1 MFYKLI
7 GYFININNSCLY
19 LGSYYSRLI
28 MKKGNRLTSTLIK
41 GYLIFQV
48 IQLDC
53 LANIL
58 NFTSRKEG
66 CVNFFHQSSN
76 VNLTD
81 VYWASTLCPAC
92 WYLSFSTMC
101 SHLINWYVC
110 ACVYYLFTYL
120 MCVYISSCIPQIY
133 AYYICIF

>member
-7 GYFININNSCLY
+7 GYFININVIILVFIW
-19 LGSYYSRLI
+19 GVIPILI
-28 MKKGNRLTSTLIK
+28 MEKGNRLTSTLIK

-48 IQLDC
+48 IQIDC

-58 NFTSRKEG
+58 NFTSREED

-81 VYWASTLCPAC
+81 VY
-92 WYLSFSTMC
+92 
-101 SHLINWYVC
+101 
-110 ACVYYLFTYL
+110 
-120 MCVYISSCIPQIY
+120 
-133 AYYICIF
+133 

>member
-7 GYFININNSCLY
+7 GYFININVIILVFIW
-19 LGSYYSRLI
+19 GVIIPILI

-58 NFTSRKEG
+58 NFTSRKED

-81 VYWASTLCPAC
+81 VY
-92 WYLSFSTMC
+92 
-101 SHLINWYVC
+101 
-110 ACVYYLFTYL
+110 
-120 MCVYISSCIPQIY
+120 
-133 AYYICIF
+133 